1 MFYALVFTALILWIL
16 IMAGVA
22 YAIDKP
28 SDDAYR
34 ACKEFDRIHT
44 PPKRDPN
51 WKPKEEKEDRV

>member
-16 IMAGVA
+16 FMCAIT
-22 YAIDKP
+22 YAVNKP
-28 SDDAYR
+28 SDDADR

-51 WKPKEEKEDRV
+51 WKPKQEKEDRV